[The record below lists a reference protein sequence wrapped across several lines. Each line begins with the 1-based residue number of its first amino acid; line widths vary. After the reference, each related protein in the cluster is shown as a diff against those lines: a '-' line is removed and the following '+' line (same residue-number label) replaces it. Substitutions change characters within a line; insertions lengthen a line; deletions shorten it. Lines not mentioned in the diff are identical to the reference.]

1 MNNEWK
7 LRLMN
12 EASMYKDNCFITL
25 TYRTSDL
32 EPLSKEVAQK
42 FIKRLRK
49 RLEPKQIRYYFVG
62 DYGEESERPHYHALI
77 FNWKPEEKDLYEA
90 SRFRGKTYYASK
102 LLGSLW
108 PYGFNVVGD
117 VTPASC
123 GYVAGYVRRAVL
135 SDRDELAKV
144 GRLRPFALFSK
155 GIGRAYCD
163 EHASSIRQS
172 LSVIEGKKSLGLPRY
187 YAKRLGITAD
197 EYTLHRTR
205 RLGLDV
211 ERYGDMVDSETVA
224 NFQNDVSK
232 EIEKT
237 LVTREKLRRS
247 EV

>member
-7 LRLMN
+7 LRLLN
-12 EASMYKDNCFITL
+12 EASMYEDNCFITL
-25 TYRTSDL
+25 TYRKEDL

-49 RLEPKQIRYYFVG
+49 RLEPKLIRYYLVG
-62 DYGEESERPHYHALI
+62 DYGEENERPHYHALI
-77 FNWKPEEKDLYEA
+77 FGWSPEEKDLYEA

-135 SDRDELAKV
+135 SDRDERNHF
-144 GRLRPFALFSK
+144 GRLRPFAMFSK
-155 GIGRAYCD
+155 GIGRGYCD

-172 LSVIEGKKSLGLPRY
+172 LSVVEGKKRLGLPRY

-197 EYTLHRTR
+197 EYALERTR

-211 ERYGDMVDSETVA
+211 ELYGDMVTVETVEE
-224 NFQNDVSK
+224 FQKSVSK
-232 EIEKT
+232 EIEKV
-237 LVTREKLRRS
+237 LVTREKLSRS
-247 EV
+247 KQ